1 MEKQQFKA
9 TINAPRNTV
18 WHALWADNYYRH
30 WTSVFYEGSYAESN
44 WNEGDEIKFLG
55 PGGGGMY
62 SIIDKKEEPS
72 LMRFKH
78 LGELKNNEKQPA
90 SPWSG
95 AIEEYRLIE
104 NGNQTELI
112 TEIDLTD
119 EMKDY
124 FMKTFPSA
132 LEKIKAIAESE
143 EIKSVTIEATVN
155 APVEKVWESW
165 TSPGHI
171 TKWNQAS
178 PDWHC
183 PKAENDV
190 KPGGQFSITMAAK
203 DGSFSF
209 DFGGTY
215 DEVKTN
221 KLIAYTIG
229 DGRKV
234 KVNFEQ
240 DGNGTKVVEKFE
252 TENTNPV
259 AMQQMGWQ
267 SILNSFKQ
275 YTESLN

>member
-1 MEKQQFKA
+1 MEKQQFKT

-18 WHALWADNYYRH
+18 WHALWEDNYYRQ
-30 WTSVFYEGSYAESN
+30 WTSVFYDGSYAESN

-72 LMRFKH
+72 LMSFKH
-78 LGELKNNEKQPA
+78 LGELKNNVKQPE

-95 AIEEYRLIE
+95 AIEEYRLADSE
-104 NGNQTELI
+104 GKTELVV
-112 TEIDLTD
+112 EMDLTED
-119 EMKDY
+119 MKDY
-124 FMKTFPSA
+124 FLKTFPVA
-132 LEKIKAIAESE
+132 LEKVKAIAESQ
-143 EIKSVTIEATVN
+143 EIKSVTIETTVN

-165 TSPGHI
+165 TAPEHI

-190 KPGGQFSITMAAK
+190 TPGGKFSITMAAK

-209 DFGGTY
+209 DFGGMY

-221 KLIAYTIG
+221 ELLAYTLA

-240 DGNGTKVVEKFE
+240 GGNGTKVVEKFE
-252 TENTNPV
+252 TESMNPV
-259 AMQQMGWQ
+259 AIQQMGWQ